1 MRTTQQEINNHI
13 AYIERHSD
21 YRVVRNWSN
30 KKPTYLVMLNDE
42 LVAQII
48 SDCKSDVWEMLNVW
62 WNIAF
67 RNDYEKRKNEI
78 GK

>member
-1 MRTTQQEINNHI
+1 MRITQKDINSHI
-13 AYIERHSD
+13 AYIERNSD

-42 LVAQII
+42 LIAQII

-67 RNDYEKRKNEI
+67 RNDCEKRKNEI
-78 GK
+78 EK

>member
-13 AYIERHSD
+13 AYIERYSD
-21 YRVVRNWSN
+21 YRIVRNWSN

-48 SDCKSDVWEMLNVW
+48 SDCKSDIWEMLNVW

-67 RNDYEKRKNEI
+67 RNDCEKRKNEI
-78 GK
+78 EK